1 MTTQEVLAATGVGLL
16 SFNSLKTVVKAAK
29 AIHNRTPAAIPLAI
43 YDDGSFSANA
53 RWARAW
59 AQAAGRDAVALLSEV
74 NRGAAHSR
82 NGLLEHFESRGMRF
96 VATVDADIEV
106 KSHWLVE
113 LARVMAE
120 HDDCG
125 IATWAY
131 CNDHGGKFPVR
142 GDGAVAETAS
152 MCWLWRLDA
161 VDAALGPDVVWGMDE
176 RLPLLSHDS
185 EFCQRMKRCSEFRTF
200 VSDRDLMTEI
210 ERSHSTGGASKTISK
225 QVHARRALDNVI
237 WAELEAARGWEE
249 GKEEV
254 GPCE

>member
-1 MTTQEVLAATGVGLL
+1 
-16 SFNSLKTVVKAAK
+16 
-29 AIHNRTPAAIPLAI
+29 
-43 YDDGSFSANA
+43 
-53 RWARAW
+53 
-59 AQAAGRDAVALLSEV
+59 
-74 NRGAAHSR
+74 
-82 NGLLEHFESRGMRF
+82 
-96 VATVDADIEV
+96 
-106 KSHWLVE
+106 
-113 LARVMAE
+113 
-120 HDDCG
+120 
-125 IATWAY
+125 
-131 CNDHGGKFPVR
+131 
-142 GDGAVAETAS
+142 

-185 EFCQRMKRCSEFRTF
+185 EFSQRMKRCSRFRTF
-200 VSDRDLMTEI
+200 ASDRDLMTEI